1 MARSKIAQLLA
12 GVACTALVGG
22 VAAALVHQ
30 LAQSP
35 GHGSQAVT
43 TAAPASNRE
52 APCGFRSGP
61 RAPIRHV
68 IWIWFAN
75 QTRSAVLGSPSAP
88 FVNVIA
94 AECGVA
100 LRYTSLGQP
109 SLIDYLGAITG
120 RVPAFSRPCPH
131 TCVVHAPTLLDEVRS
146 WRAYYGGMTA
156 PCQRHNNALYVRTRN
171 AATFV
176 PRLARK
182 CLRDDLPLGTDP
194 STSALVAS
202 ARAGTLP
209 AFTMVVPDQ
218 CHNMHFD
225 PHCPKLQGKPS
236 RSAFL
241 GQGNDWLV
249 DWLTPLVQS
258 AGYRDGSTAIFI
270 TWDEGSP
277 ESPHGLRCVPHSRL
291 RRCQVPLI
299 VLSPYTLPGTATRTP
314 ASHFALLRTTEL
326 LLGVPLRGAAISTST
341 PDLGSNFNL
350 G

>member
-1 MARSKIAQLLA
+1 LTRSNIAQLLA

-35 GHGSQAVT
+35 GHRSPAPA
-43 TAAPASNRE
+43 TAAAASNHE

-61 RAPIRHV
+61 RVPIRHV

-75 QTRSAVLGSPSAP
+75 QTRSAVLGSPAVP

-109 SLIDYLGAITG
+109 SLVDYLGAITG
-120 RVPAFSRPCPH
+120 RVPAFRRPCPH
-131 TCVVHAPTLLDEVRS
+131 ACVVRAPTLLDEVGS

-156 PCQRHNNALYVRTRN
+156 PCQRRNNALYVRTHN

-176 PRLARK
+176 PRLGRE
-182 CLRDDLPLGTDP
+182 CLHDDLPLGTAP
-194 STSALVAS
+194 GTSALIDS

-225 PHCPKLQGKPS
+225 PQCPLKHRHS

-241 GQGNDWLV
+241 GAGDKWLGR
-249 DWLTPLVQS
+249 WLRPLVRS

-277 ESPHGLRCVPHSRL
+277 ESPHGLRCSL
-291 RRCQVPLI
+291 RSHLKGCQVPLI
-299 VLSPYTLPGTATRTP
+299 VLSPYTRPGTATRRP
-314 ASHFALLRTTEL
+314 GSHFALLKTTEQ
-326 LLGVPLRGAAISTST
+326 LLGVPLRGAAFSGSTRN
-341 PDLGSNFNL
+341 LGSKFGL